1 MKANTTHQAHLPSTG
16 HRRLA
21 TKALM
26 GIRTPDLLVRE
37 VSAFHPTVSPVVSMS
52 IDLERSDAVNIDI
65 LRIVF
70 YEKFLDSQYQI
81 PAIEFAMNSPELDR
95 GTDEWYHLCKK
106 VREACENYG
115 CFEIVYDRIPPQLK
129 AETFCVSRELFSLPL
144 EKKKKNINPKPYQG
158 YNGPSVRYPLYEG
171 FGFEEASNY
180 ESLRSLTEELLPHG
194 HDQFCTVISMT
205 KKLDEL
211 KNMINLMILD
221 GYGLE
226 ETSNS
231 FMVSKTLLKL
241 MKYTAPPSRYYSIGT
256 PVHTDKAFSTILC
269 DDQVSGLE
277 VQTRDEQWVK
287 LSISPRSFVFLV
299 GDYLMVQN

>member
-1 MKANTTHQAHLPSTG
+1 
-16 HRRLA
+16 
-21 TKALM
+21 M
-26 GIRTPDLLVRE
+26 GSE
-37 VSAFHPTVSPVVSMS
+37 
-52 IDLERSDAVNIDI
+52 
-65 LRIVF
+65 
-70 YEKFLDSQYQI
+70 SQYQI

-144 EKKKKNINPKPYQG
+144 EKKKKNLNPEPYQG
-158 YNGPSVRYPLYEG
+158 YIGPSVRYPLYEG
-171 FGFEEASNY
+171 FGFEQASNY
-180 ESLRSLTEELLPHG
+180 ESLRSLTEEILPNG
-194 HDQFCTVISMT
+194 HDQFCTVISMM

-241 MKYTAPPSRYYSIGT
+241 MKYMAPPSRDYSMGT
-256 PVHTDKAFSTILC
+256 PVPTDKAFSTILC

-277 VQTRDEQWVK
+277 VQTKDEQWVK
-287 LSISPRSFVFLV
+287 LSMSPRSFVFVV